1 MLQIVVHN
9 SSSSNWAVLIAVH
22 VEGPNWIDD
31 GMRIWEFVEAREK
44 VKKDVFFPLKTL
56 GLEANT
62 ALVHYRKT
70 SIPT

>member
-31 GMRIWEFVEAREK
+31 GMRIWEFVGAREK
-44 VKKDVFFPLKTL
+44 VKKDVFFPREHGARSKHCLSSL
-56 GLEANT
+56 
-62 ALVHYRKT
+62 
-70 SIPT
+70 